1 MAGEREAERTIPQ
14 FFAETAARYPE
25 KPAIIIPRD
34 RGYDEISYEELAR
47 RARRLA
53 AALARRGIAKGEK
66 VVLFSRPRLEWALAL
81 LGILEAGA
89 VAVPLDAQLHAK
101 EAERIITNSDAK
113 AIFVSQERLR
123 AVRGL
128 GLQLISLDRRKEP
141 NEGLL
146 YLDELLQEEGRVETE
161 IGPDDLAMILYT
173 SGTTGDAKGV
183 MLTHGNFSADVA
195 ASLERM
201 PIGPNDVMLSIAP
214 WYHSYGLTAG
224 LFVPFWAGAT
234 AVYTDNYRELPR
246 IMKETG
252 MTILLAPPKLYHLM
266 FERVRE
272 GIKSSWLGRLAFRLA
287 PRLVGRR
294 VKRELA
300 SPRLRFFASGGAP
313 LIPQVARDFRRLGI
327 GIMEG
332 YGLTETAPVLAFS
345 FPFDKKSGTVGPV
358 LPGMELR
365 ILDPNEE
372 GIGEI
377 LVRGPNVMQGYYKN
391 PARTREVL
399 DPEGWFHTGDLGKL
413 DEQGYIYIKGRR
425 KNVIVLESGKNVY
438 PEEIEWELARIPY
451 IEEVLVQRGQRQGRE
466 VVQAYIWPKWERLG
480 TEDPKEALELIWEE
494 IKRVSAGLA
503 SYKRIRSKEDIILV
517 EKPFVKTSTMDI
529 KRYLY
534 QEVK

>member
-1 MAGEREAERTIPQ
+1 MDKRTIPQ
-14 FFAETAARYPE
+14 FFREMAERYPR
-25 KPAIIIPRD
+25 KPAIRIPCEQ
-34 RGYDEISYEELAR
+34 GYDEVSYQELDR
-47 RARRLA
+47 RSTRLA
-53 AALARRGIAKGEK
+53 AALTRRGIAQGDK
-66 VVLFSRPRLEWALAL
+66 VVIFSRPKVAWAIAL
-81 LGILEAGA
+81 WGILKAGA
-89 VAVPLDAQLHAK
+89 VAVPLDAQLRAV
-101 EAERIITNSDAK
+101 EAGRIITNSDAK

-123 AVRGL
+123 AIRGL
-128 GLQLISLDRRKEP
+128 GLQVIGLDRRREP
-141 NEGLL
+141 DDDLL
-146 YLDELLQEEGRVETE
+146 YLDELLQEEGEPETS
-161 IGPDDLAMILYT
+161 IGPDDLAVIAYT

-183 MLTHGNFSADVA
+183 MLTHYNFSSDIA
-195 ASLERM
+195 ACLERM
-201 PIGPNDVMLSIAP
+201 PIGPDDVMLSIAP

-300 SPRLRFFASGGAP
+300 SLRLRFFASGGAP

-327 GIMEG
+327 GIIEG

-345 FPFDKKSGTVGPV
+345 FPFDKKSGTVGPI
-358 LPGMELR
+358 LPGMEVK
-365 ILDPNEE
+365 ILDSNEE

-377 LVRGPNVMQGYYKN
+377 LVRGPNVMRGYYKN
-391 PARTREVL
+391 PERTKEVL
-399 DPEGWFHTGDLGKL
+399 DEEGWFHTGDLGML

-425 KNVIVLESGKNVY
+425 KNVIVLETGKNVY
-438 PEEIEWELARIPY
+438 PEEIEWDLSRIPE

-503 SYKRIRSKEDIILV
+503 PYKRIRSKEDIILV